1 VYSLYPWRTEFWTVL
16 GLLALLWFIGLLFGL
31 SAWPALAGLA
41 GYVGWHLYYSWRL
54 VSWLGKQTKKL
65 PHHVPGIWGYIFYR
79 LEVRKRKATE
89 RKKQIARLLKQFRAS
104 TSALPDATVV
114 LDRNFQIQWV
124 NDAASAL
131 LGIRKTDSGQ
141 PVVNLIRDP
150 SFATYLET
158 REYSEPLQLSA
169 ATGLDSR
176 LLLRVIPYEGDKYLI
191 QARDITEGY
200 RLEQMRRDFIA
211 NASHE
216 LRTPLSVLQGSIEQL
231 EPQVAGNATAE
242 KPLERMRRQSERMM
256 RILQD
261 LLILAR
267 LEAGRNEPA
276 QLVSLSTVVSEVIE
290 EARIASAGMGGH
302 QFEVSVMP
310 DVCVQGQR
318 QDLHAAISNLVMN
331 AVRYTPAGGGIHV
344 SLAAVRG
351 GVRFQVVDTG
361 PGILPQHLPR
371 LTERFYR
378 VDVGRSRESGG
389 TGLGLS
395 IVKHVLD
402 RYHAQIEISSI
413 PGKGST
419 FSFLLTQDVLCAAG
433 PRAVA
438 SK

>member
-1 VYSLYPWRTEFWTVL
+1 VYSLYPWRTEFWTVF
-16 GLLALLWFIGLLFGL
+16 GLLALLWFVGLLFGL
-31 SAWPALAGLA
+31 SGWLALAGLA

-65 PHHVPGIWGYIFYR
+65 PHHVPGIWGYVYYR

-104 TSALPDATVV
+104 TSALPDATIV
-114 LDRNFQIQWV
+114 LDQNFQIQWV
-124 NDAASAL
+124 NDAASGL
-131 LGIRKTDSGQ
+131 LGIRKSDSGQ
-141 PVVNLIRDP
+141 PVVNLIRSP
-150 SFATYLET
+150 AFSSYLEAH
-158 REYSEPLQLSA
+158 EFSEPLQLSA
-169 ATGLDSR
+169 VTGRDSR
-176 LLLRVIPYEGDKYLI
+176 LLLRVIPYGSGQYLL
-191 QARDITEGY
+191 QLGDITERY

-231 EPQVAGNATAE
+231 EPQVAGNAAAE

-267 LEAGRNEPA
+267 LEGGRNDTT
-276 QLVSLSTVVSEVIE
+276 QLVSLSTVVNEVVE
-290 EARIASAGMGGH
+290 EARIASEGLGAH
-302 QFEVSVMP
+302 QFEVSVIP
-310 DVCVQGQR
+310 DICIQGQR

-331 AVRYTPAGGGIHV
+331 AVRYTPTGGRIRI
-344 SLAAVRG
+344 SLAEARG
-351 GVRFQVVDTG
+351 GVRFQVADNG

-395 IVKHVLD
+395 IVKHVLE
-402 RYHAQIEISSI
+402 RYHSQIEISSI

-419 FSFLLTQDVLCAAG
+419 FSFLLHEDVLCAAG
-433 PRAVA
+433 PRALA
-438 SK
+438 SQ

>member
-1 VYSLYPWRTEFWTVL
+1 MYSQYPWRAEFWTVL
-16 GLLALLWFIGLLFGL
+16 GMLALLWFVGLLFGL
-31 SAWPALAGLA
+31 SGWLALAGLA

-65 PHHVPGIWGYIFYR
+65 PYHVPGIWGYIFYR

-89 RKKQIARLLKQFRAS
+89 RKKQISRLLKQFRAS
-104 TSALPDATVV
+104 TSALPDATIV

-124 NDAASAL
+124 NDAASSL

-141 PVVNLIRDP
+141 PVVNLIRSP
-150 SFATYLET
+150 AFAAYLET
-158 REYSEPLQLSA
+158 RDYSEPLQLSA
-169 ATGLDSR
+169 LTGRDSQ
-176 LLLRVIPYEGDKYLI
+176 LLLRVIPYEGDKYLLLVH
-191 QARDITEGY
+191 DITERH

-231 EPQVAGNATAE
+231 EPLVSGNETAE

-267 LEAGRNEPA
+267 LEGGRNEPA
-276 QLVSLSTVVSEVIE
+276 QLVSLSTVVSEVAE
-290 EARIASAGMGGH
+290 EARIASESMGGH
-302 QFEVSVMP
+302 RFEVSVTA
-310 DVCVQGQR
+310 DICVQGER

-331 AVRYTPAGGGIHV
+331 AVRYTPAGGTIRI
-344 SLAAVRG
+344 SLADVRG
-351 GVRFQVVDTG
+351 GVRFQVADTG

-395 IVKHVLD
+395 IVRHVLD
-402 RYHAQIEISSI
+402 RYHTQIEISSV

-419 FSFLLTQDVLCAAG
+419 FSFLLKQEVLCAAG
-433 PRAVA
+433 PRAIA
-438 SK
+438 SR

>member
-1 VYSLYPWRTEFWTVL
+1 MYSLYPWRTEFWTVL
-16 GLLALLWFIGLLFGL
+16 VLLALLWFVGLLFGL
-31 SAWPALAGLA
+31 SGWLALAGLC

-65 PHHVPGIWGYIFYR
+65 PYHVPGIWGYIFYR

-104 TSALPDATVV
+104 TSALPDATIV

-131 LGIRKTDSGQ
+131 LGIRKSDSGQ
-141 PVVNLIRDP
+141 PVVNLIRSP
-150 SFATYLET
+150 AFAAYLET
-158 REYSEPLQLSA
+158 RDYSTPLQLSA
-169 ATGLDSR
+169 LSGRDTR
-176 LLLRVIPYEGDKYLI
+176 LLLQVIPYEGDQYLL
-191 QARDITEGY
+191 QVRDITE
-200 RLEQMRRDFIA
+200 RHQLEQMRRDFIA

-231 EPQVAGNATAE
+231 DLLVSGNETAE

-267 LEAGRNEPA
+267 LEGGRNEPA

-290 EARIASAGMGGH
+290 EARIASESLGSH
-302 QFEVSVMP
+302 RFEVSVTP
-310 DVCVQGQR
+310 DICIQGQR

-331 AVRYTPAGGGIHV
+331 AVRYTPAGETIRISLAGVAGGI
-344 SLAAVRG
+344 
-351 GVRFQVVDTG
+351 RFQVADTG

-395 IVKHVLD
+395 IVRHVLD
-402 RYHAQIEISSI
+402 RYHSQIEISSI

-419 FSFLLTQDVLCAAG
+419 FSFLLKQDVLCEAG
-433 PRAVA
+433 PRAIA
-438 SK
+438 SR